1 MKLFSL
7 ITPQILLNFLLL
19 IWILSIPFKNSI
31 YQMST
36 VLIMVYFLVYLVK
49 NRDFIYLKEIIIKY
63 RDLIIIF
70 LLIILSMTISNFLN
84 ETSKTD
90 AWRIMFSFIYRYAF
104 IFFIL
109 IFFYSKN
116 FFSRKQLFIYILLS
130 LSIQSLDGL
139 YQSIYGYD
147 VFLHNKGSII
157 QGLTGGTYNRN
168 IFALFMGIGVLLS
181 FLSIKKINLYTK
193 TNIFLFIL
201 FSLFIYNTLFSYSR
215 AVWVSLFVA
224 FLFYFIINIKN
235 FKIQHLFVLGI
246 VVFII
251 VLLFLNIESL
261 DKRFEQLM
269 AGNSSHRTEI
279 WLYTLELIKQKPILG
294 WGIDSFSV
302 NGWQKITSVH
312 NHLLELLLDTGIVGL
327 ITFLLLLGL
336 IFKELIR
343 NRDYEL
349 ITILIYFLVWGNFGE
364 SIISGKTLLSSLVI
378 FIFYIFSNR
387 VELKNEGNK

>member
-1 MKLFSL
+1 MKLFYL

-157 QGLTGGTYNRN
+157 KGLTGGTYNRN

-201 FSLFIYNTLFSYSR
+201 L
-215 AVWVSLFVA
+215 
-224 FLFYFIINIKN
+224 
-235 FKIQHLFVLGI
+235 
-246 VVFII
+246 
-251 VLLFLNIESL
+251 
-261 DKRFEQLM
+261 
-269 AGNSSHRTEI
+269 
-279 WLYTLELIKQKPILG
+279 
-294 WGIDSFSV
+294 
-302 NGWQKITSVH
+302 
-312 NHLLELLLDTGIVGL
+312 
-327 ITFLLLLGL
+327 
-336 IFKELIR
+336 
-343 NRDYEL
+343 
-349 ITILIYFLVWGNFGE
+349 
-364 SIISGKTLLSSLVI
+364 
-378 FIFYIFSNR
+378 
-387 VELKNEGNK
+387 